1 MAVGRVAQETWV
13 WLCLQPL
20 HSPVLGTFTCTV
32 TSLVLAALS
41 PTQPSSWTI
50 LNTKRDND
58 VSLGR
63 HTKCVRQGGWV
74 CLGTQGWV

>member
-20 HSPVLGTFTCTV
+20 QSPGLGAFTCTV
-32 TSLVLAALS
+32 TSLALAALS
-41 PTQPSSWTI
+41 PIQPSSRAI

-63 HTKCVRQGGWV
+63 HAKCVRQGGWV
-74 CLGTQGWV
+74 CLGMQGWV